1 MPEIKNI
8 EEPMTRLQPVF
19 TVLPLPIL
27 FFSGLLW
34 ITSCTLPAT
43 SQPNLTP
50 EETVAKT
57 PTSPPV
63 LSTPTDLT
71 GLPPEPTLDVS
82 KYFRADP
89 IPLFPP
95 GQAITISFVGRA
107 RWAVGSVD
115 GESDH
120 IFRYVANNLFTDVT
134 PPEPQP
140 GPDEPIKN
148 ASVFF
153 LEEEKAWVTYLT
165 GPGSLQ
171 THVIIWRMVKRFPHV
186 SWAPTV
192 IETRGGI
199 AGVDLYFLDE
209 DHGWAL
215 ITFDEGGMSKQYIA
229 LYGTDDG
236 GATWDFLFDPFDGSQ
251 IQSCHKTGIVF
262 ENPQE
267 GWVTRACRGLYDQV
281 FIDRSEDGGL
291 TWEMVNLPAPD
302 DDPGLFT
309 SKGYC
314 DLTNPIYFPPNEVVV
329 TVDCITQFQPEAHVL
344 YLYSTKDGGKNW
356 TMVPLPEGEL
366 DFITRFIVYSISRDI
381 YKTENGGHD
390 WTRVRAVDWDGQF
403 HFSSE
408 DRADAVVRKDK
419 EIAYVQTYDG
429 LQTFFEL
436 DPEVHH
442 TQYSRETAE

>member
-1 MPEIKNI
+1 M
-8 EEPMTRLQPVF
+8 
-19 TVLPLPIL
+19 
-27 FFSGLLW
+27 
-34 ITSCTLPAT
+34 TSCTPSAT
-43 SQPNLTP
+43 LQPNLTP

-57 PTSPPV
+57 PTSPPI

-71 GLPPEPTLDVS
+71 RLPPEPTRDVS
-82 KYFRADP
+82 QYLTGQP
-89 IPLFPP
+89 IPFFPA

-120 IFRYVANNLFTDVT
+120 IFRYVSGNLFTDVT

-140 GPDEPIKN
+140 GPDKPVKH
-148 ASVFF
+148 ASAFF
-153 LEEEKAWVTYLT
+153 LEREKAWIAYLP
-165 GPGSLQ
+165 GPGTQQ
-171 THVIIWRMVKRFPHV
+171 TQVIIWRIVDRFPHDT
-186 SWAPTV
+186 WAPAL
-192 IETRGGI
+192 IETSGRI
-199 AGVDLYFLDE
+199 AGVDLFFLDE
-209 DHGWAL
+209 AHGWSL
-215 ITFDEGGMSKQYIA
+215 VTFDEGGMSKQYVA
-229 LYGTDDG
+229 LYTTKDG
-236 GATWDFLFDPFDGSQ
+236 GATWDFLFDPSERSQ
-251 IQSCHKTGIVF
+251 IQACPKTGMVF

-309 SKGYC
+309 SEGYC
-314 DLTNPIYFPPNEVVV
+314 DLINPQFFHPDELVV
-329 TVDCITQFQPEAHVL
+329 TVDCITQFQPEVHVL
-344 YLYSTKDGGKNW
+344 YLYSTKDDGKNW
-356 TMVPLPEGEL
+356 TMVPLPGGEL
-366 DFITRFIVYSISRDI
+366 NFITRFIAYSISRDI

-408 DRADAVVRKDK
+408 ARAEAVVRNEE

-429 LQTFFEL
+429 LQTFYEL
-436 DPEVHH
+436 YPEVHH
-442 TQYSRETAE
+442 TQSPRESTE